1 MNESDLEVPIIA
13 TQTQSPPAPK
23 QLLELILQSL
33 DDDKAIDIVDIDLA
47 GKSTIADAM
56 VVASGASV
64 RQVGAMAEHL
74 RKRLKATG
82 VKGVSIE
89 GAENCDWVLIDAG
102 DIIVHLFRPEVRDFY
117 NIEKL
122 WSEALPEHAD
132 LNAAQS

>member
-1 MNESDLEVPIIA
+1 MNETDLEERIIA
-13 TQTQSPPAPK
+13 THTQSPPAPK

-82 VKGVSIE
+82 VKGVFIE

-122 WSEALPEHAD
+122 WSEALPEPGD